1 MKSKRTPSL
10 DLETI
15 MPLLMG
21 VWRRFQKQSGPKD
34 ALQTREFRSVVDCVK
49 KLIKMQDS
57 DENPLPKDYFV
68 DRNLLGAYL
77 LYQFVINY
85 QQGMSLIG
93 ELPTTPKRVL
103 DVCSG
108 PGAFAFAALRH
119 GAEEVFATD
128 QSTTAL
134 SLASEVCG
142 RYGLS
147 VTIRHWD
154 CLKSPLPIDGKFDLI
169 TLGHSLE
176 ELFPNTKKGWPDD
189 QYRFIKMLLERLTPQ
204 GYLMLVEDSFETAN
218 RRVLELRDRLVLE
231 GVPVQ
236 APCIWR
242 GNCPSLKTQKSPCY
256 AQREL
261 NKPYLIREIQRGA
274 DIKLGSL
281 KMTYMIF
288 KNPESQ
294 WPELPEGNFYRIIS
308 PPVDVQQ
315 SKRFYICGTD
325 GKKILESRLKELP
338 EEARAFEYLRRGEAI
353 SIEGAEEKLNTFDVE
368 ENTKL
373 KVIAACGKPLND
385 INSDYSE
392 Y

>member
-1 MKSKRTPSL
+1 MKSKRTPPL

-21 VWRRFQKQSGPKD
+21 VWRRFLKISGPKD
-34 ALQTREFRSVVDCVK
+34 KLQTREFREVVELVK
-49 KLIKMQDS
+49 KLMKMQDS
-57 DENPLPKDYFV
+57 DNNPLPKDYFQ
-68 DRNLLGAYL
+68 DRHLLAAYL
-77 LYQFVINY
+77 LYNFVINY

-93 ELPTTPKRVL
+93 ELPNTPRRVL

-119 GAEEVFATD
+119 GADEVYATD

-134 SLASEVCG
+134 SLASEVVG

-147 VTIRHWD
+147 LTMRHWD
-154 CLKSPLPIDGKFDLI
+154 CLKSPLPVEGKFDLI

-176 ELFPNTKKGWPDD
+176 ELFPNTKKGWPED
-189 QYRFIKMLLERLTPQ
+189 QHRFISMLLNRLTPD
-204 GYLMLVEDSFETAN
+204 GYLLIVEDSFETAN
-218 RRVLELRDRLVLE
+218 RRVLELRDRLVQE

-261 NKPYLIREIQRGA
+261 SKPYLIREIQRGA

-281 KMTYMIF
+281 KMTYIIF
-288 KNPESQ
+288 KNPESK

-308 PPVDVQQ
+308 PPVEVHQ
-315 SKRFYICGTD
+315 SKRFYLCGTD
-325 GKKILESRLKELP
+325 GKKILESRLKDHPP
-338 EEARAFEYLRRGEAI
+338 ESRAFEYLRRGEAI
-353 SIEGAEEKLNTFDVE
+353 EIEGAEEKLNTFDLN
-368 ENTKL
+368 ENSKL
-373 KVIAACGKPLND
+373 KIIAPCGKPLTELA
-385 INSDYSE
+385 DY
-392 Y
+392 